1 MFAIQDLH
9 GPTFQGPLEQLYK
22 VQPVLKSHQAMLDTA
37 DQPDF
42 DSREGRRK
50 FEKAEQAYRQAL
62 NLENKRTEIFH
73 VHQIMRRNPKF
84 VPPDMLI
91 GTAWSAL
98 QDHRVKQLP
107 VVGEEDRVVGLL
119 TESNLLRRMIV
130 SGSGDMLQVPRDPVQ
145 DVMTR
150 PVITADPMTDIRRI
164 ARVMADYKFPAIPI
178 TESDH
183 SLAGIVTRGDI
194 LRKFA
199 NTPPLQLWS

>member
-9 GPTFQGPLEQLYK
+9 GPTFQGSLEQLYK
-22 VQPVLKSHQAMLDTA
+22 VQPVIKSHQATLEAA
-37 DQPDF
+37 DHPDF

-62 NLENKRTEIFH
+62 NLEHERVEIFH
-73 VHQIMRRNPKF
+73 VHQIMRKDPAT
-84 VPPDMLI
+84 VPPDMLL
-91 GTAWSAL
+91 GKAWSSL
-98 QDHRVKQLP
+98 QERRVKQLP
-107 VVGEEDRVVGLL
+107 VVNKEGRVVGLL

-145 DVMTR
+145 EVMTH

-164 ARVMADYKFPAIPI
+164 AKVMADYKFPAIPI
-178 TESDH
+178 TEQDH
-183 SLAGIVTRGDI
+183 SLTGIVTRGDI